1 MRSKQFSAT
10 LTTKM
15 SQIPST
21 NVLQSTEN
29 YINDPAYPN
38 CNIGTKEETMME
50 GMLTI
55 CEENSLTY

>member
-55 CEENSLTY
+55 CE